1 MGKVVKEV
9 STRAF
14 GSIFRYMQLKGVAIE
29 DIVAGSSLSVAEFRN
44 RKHRIDWADFLIVM
58 SNLSRYFTREEYIEI
73 GRSYLRAP
81 TLRFAFV
88 IARTLFSPMEFYRW
102 MNTPKKGVG
111 NQMFTCVVPSHR
123 ELSENELEVDLI
135 LPDEYPVCSEFFI
148 ITIGNFEEMPRLLGA
163 PPAKVTL
170 TMLPNGGRYR
180 IVVPKRTPLLTKIRR
195 AATWPFTAA
204 ATAREL
210 KDAHESLLERYQEL
224 ENARAAL
231 DRQAT
236 HLRIAN
242 AVSSLVQRDLDL
254 AVTVESAAA
263 ALVSEAGF
271 SSAHITVEYEGETI
285 AAERGQRGPLELTH
299 ELTGQGGQRM
309 GTLAVTCSE
318 SESEERAALLT
329 FVTPMVAMAVHNA
342 VSYHGLQ
349 LYRANLERLVDERTA
364 ALRSARDDLATTVVQ
379 LREVQGSRDAFFA
392 NISHEI
398 RTPLSLIVLAAGDVE
413 QALGLSLDPRAR
425 GNLMS
430 ITSGARKLLRL
441 VDELL
446 LLAAGEETK
455 LRLRHEVVDV
465 GQMIANLVTTWRPA
479 AETAGVSLEVHAP
492 MSSRAFLDEVALDR
506 IVTNLVSNAV
516 KFTPRGGRITVTM
529 VERSDELELRVRD
542 TGIGISDELA
552 PRLFGRFERGVS
564 NNRKGGTG
572 IGLSLVKQLCESHGG
587 TVTFERPAGGGSEF
601 VVKLPRRFSETFGQA
616 PVGTAEIRRLEPM
629 DFAVPASS
637 AALEPSRPEG
647 PSSGTVLV
655 AEDDPELLRMITR
668 LLADEYVVIPAPDG
682 ETALELAKKHAPNLL
697 VTDVQMPGMSGI
709 ELAERFRAISEDR
722 LAPVVIMSAIGD
734 LGTRLRGL
742 DAGAIDYVVKPF
754 DSKELRARVRA
765 QFRMRDLAMR
775 LHHAE
780 QLSALGTLSAGLAHE
795 LRNPAN
801 GIINAITPLR
811 RQIPAP
817 LIAKDQPA
825 GQLLDVVA
833 SCADQIAFLS
843 RQLLNFRSKGELELR
858 TSTVAELVRK
868 SLTLAHG
875 GMSGVEVRLALDF
888 EGQVQCAPQL
898 MVQVL
903 TNLLDNA
910 AQAATGGWV
919 EVASRADEHTVSIE
933 VCDSGK
939 GVPAELRERVF
950 EPFFTTKPPG
960 VGTGLGLP
968 LARDIVHRHGG
979 TLAIRDRGHHSVFA
993 IDLPR
998 RATSP
1003 TP

>member
-1 MGKVVKEV
+1 MNEV
-9 STRAF
+9 SARAF
-14 GSIFRYMQLKGVAIE
+14 GSFLRALEAKRVPLEQ
-29 DIVAGSSLSVAEFRN
+29 IVADTTLTPADLRN
-44 RKHRIDWADFLIVM
+44 KKKRIDWADFVAVM
-58 SNLSRYFTREEYIEI
+58 RNLRKHFSDDEYIEI
-73 GRSYLRAP
+73 GRSYYRAP
-81 TLRFAFV
+81 ALRFAFV
-88 IARTLFSPMEFYRW
+88 VARMLLTPMDFYRW
-102 MNTPKKGVG
+102 ANKPRDGIG
-111 NQMFTCVVPSHR
+111 NQMFTPIQPHQRDVSDH
-123 ELSENELEVDLI
+123 EIEVDLV
-135 LPDEYPVCSEFFI
+135 LRDGYEMCWDFFI
-148 ITIGNFEEMPRLLGA
+148 VSIGNFEEMPVLLGA
-163 PPAKVTL
+163 PRASVAISP
-170 TMLPNGGRYR
+170 LPNGARYR
-180 IVVPKRTPLLTKIRR
+180 IVVPKRTALVTKVRR
-195 AATWPFTAA
+195 ALTCPFTAA
-204 ATAREL
+204 SAAREL
-210 KDAHESLLERYQEL
+210 KEAHETLLERYQEL
-224 ENARAAL
+224 ETARSAL
-231 DRQAT
+231 HRQAT

-242 AVSSLVQRDLDL
+242 EVSSLVQRDLDL
-254 AVTVESAAA
+254 KVTVESAVA

-271 SSAHITVEYEGETI
+271 ASAHIIVDHEGEAI
-285 AAERGQRGPLELTH
+285 SAERGQHAARELARD
-299 ELTGQGGQRM
+299 LTGQGGQRM
-309 GTLAVTCSE
+309 GKLVVTCSE
-318 SESEERAALLT
+318 PEVDERAALLA

-342 VSYHGLQ
+342 VSYHSLQ

-364 ALRSARDDLATTVVQ
+364 DLRAARDDLAATVVQ

-413 QALGLSLDPRAR
+413 QALGLALDPRAR

-479 AETAGVSLEVHAP
+479 AESAGVGLEVHAP
-492 MSSRAFLDEVALDR
+492 SSSRAFLDEVALDR
-506 IVTNLVSNAV
+506 IITNLVSNAV
-516 KFTPRGGRITVTM
+516 KFTPRGGRISVSLI
-529 VERSDELELRVRD
+529 EREDELEIRVRD
-542 TGIGISDELA
+542 TGIGVSDELA
-552 PRLFGRFERGVS
+552 PRLFGRFERGLS

-587 TVTFERPAGGGSEF
+587 TVAFERPPSGGSEF
-601 VVKLPRRFSETFGQA
+601 VVRLPRRLAETQGQVPA
-616 PVGTAEIRRLEPM
+616 ATVEARRLEPV
-629 DFAVPASS
+629 DYSVPAS
-637 AALEPSRPEG
+637 ARVLEPVRPPG
-647 PSSGTVLV
+647 ASTGTVLV
-655 AEDDPELLRMITR
+655 AEDDPDLLEMITR
-668 LLADEYVVIPAPDG
+668 LLSDEYTVIPAPDG
-682 ETALELAKKHAPNLL
+682 ETALELAKKHAPHLL

-709 ELAERFRAISEDR
+709 ELAERFRATSEDR

-754 DSKELRARVRA
+754 DAKELRARVRA
-765 QFRMRDLAMR
+765 QFRMRELAMR

-801 GIINAITPLR
+801 GIINAIAPLR
-811 RQIPAP
+811 RQLPAT
-817 LIAKDQPA
+817 LISKEQPA
-825 GQLLDVVA
+825 GQLLEVVA

-843 RQLLNFRSKGELELR
+843 RQLLSFRSKGELELR

-875 GMSGVEVRLALDF
+875 GMNGVEVRLALEF
-888 EGQVQCAPQL
+888 EGQIQCAPQL

-910 AQAATGGWV
+910 AQAAGGGWV
-919 EVASRADEHTVSIE
+919 EVASRADERTVSIE

-939 GVPAELRERVF
+939 GVPMELRERVF

-993 IDLPR
+993 IEIPR
-998 RATSP
+998 RPASP
-1003 TP
+1003 AS